1 MVACS
6 PRMADAPAQLDY
18 AQPVSWHHRKGV
30 RRGIVA
36 AMVLLGVLGSVKFLA
51 PAWHHVRLL
60 YYQGR
65 CLGHEENGSRVVFDG
80 GKVVGK
86 VDRDWDRFYSLY
98 SPPGG
103 QFTATVFL
111 GELKRADGER
121 RLVSVD
127 LAVGKDLSGASAVS
141 LDYHVIKPGGVWEQ
155 AVLCSD
161 RWWTIPEGGVTKIYA
176 GERDAGD
183 ASHFTIVVERSGE
196 KQVIDG
202 WLRADGTVL
211 LEGR

>member
-1 MVACS
+1 
-6 PRMADAPAQLDY
+6 MADAPAHLDY
-18 AQPVSWHHRKGV
+18 AQPLSWRHRKGV
-30 RRGIVA
+30 RRGIVVA
-36 AMVLLGVLGSVKFLA
+36 ALLLGVLGSVKFLA

-65 CLGHEENGSRVVFDG
+65 CLAHEERGARVVFNG

-86 VDRDWDRFYSLY
+86 VDRDWDRFYALF

-111 GELKRADGER
+111 GELKRADGAR

-127 LAVGKDLSGASAVS
+127 LAVGKDLSGAPAVS
-141 LDYHVIKPGGVWEQ
+141 MDYHVIKPAGVWERAELSSNQ
-155 AVLCSD
+155 WYVLL
-161 RWWTIPEGGVTKIYA
+161 EGGVTKVYA
-176 GERDAGD
+176 GERDPGD
-183 ASHFTIVVERSGE
+183 ASHLTIVVERGAA

-202 WLRADGTVL
+202 WLRGDGTML
-211 LEGR
+211 FEGR

>member
-1 MVACS
+1 
-6 PRMADAPAQLDY
+6 MADAPAHLDY

-30 RRGIVA
+30 RRGILVGA
-36 AMVLLGVLGSVKFLA
+36 LLLGVLGSVKFLA
-51 PAWHHVRLL
+51 PAWHHARLL

-65 CLGHEENGSRVVFDG
+65 CLAHAERGARVVFDG

-86 VDRDWDRFYSLY
+86 VDRDWDRFYSLF

-111 GELKRADGER
+111 GEMKRADGER

-127 LAVGKDLSGASAVS
+127 LTLWKDLSAGTAVS
-141 LDYHVIKPGGVWEQ
+141 LDYQVIKPGGVWER
-155 AVLCSD
+155 AEVCSS
-161 RWWTIPEGGVTKIYA
+161 RGWAIPEGGVTKVYA

-183 ASHFTIVVERSGE
+183 ASHLTIVVERGGA

-202 WLRADGTVL
+202 WLRRDGTML
-211 LEGR
+211 FEGR